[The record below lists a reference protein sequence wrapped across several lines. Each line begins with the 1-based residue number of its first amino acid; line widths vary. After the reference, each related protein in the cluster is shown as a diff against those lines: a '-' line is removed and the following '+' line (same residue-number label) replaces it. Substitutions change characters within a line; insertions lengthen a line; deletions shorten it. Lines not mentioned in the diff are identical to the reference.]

1 MWDITENLMLD
12 VHCECPGCGAQ
23 VSYNVFDLSYFLFLF
38 LLFSYF
44 FFFLSCTHWFLET
57 DFVDRFLVMI
67 HIHTLSMIILTDQT
81 CWFRERKPT
90 QVTSLLRRTFDYSA
104 SSFASTACVPSSA
117 CLTLDTE
124 DCSPPDPSV
133 PGILNAQWWC
143 IWAKWTKWLCVSPEW
158 QQAHF

>member
-1 MWDITENLMLD
+1 MCTVN
-12 VHCECPGCGAQ
+12 AQ
-23 VSYNVFDLSYFLFLF
+23 AVVPRFPTMYLTFLISYSYFSFF
-38 LLFSYF
+38 PISSFFSPA
-44 FFFLSCTHWFLET
+44 HIAFLET

-90 QVTSLLRRTFDYSA
+90 HVTFLLRRTFDYSA
-104 SSFASTACVPSSA
+104 SAFASTACVPSSA
-117 CLTLDTE
+117 CLTLDPA

-143 IWAKWTKWLCVSPEW
+143 VWVKWTKWLYVSPEW